1 MDTLEVTDFENVC
14 RICMKYDKEFLKI
27 NSFKI
32 IDMVIACASVQIW
45 ENDDLPNQICNACFL
60 QLQNTINFK
69 QMCESSDKAFRQ
81 IIQRNKINSNQINFI
96 NVKDEEFEDYA
107 DDNSIIDIK
116 EEDILENAKNEN
128 TLENIKI
135 RIGQNQNDS
144 GKLET
149 DNIRNK
155 NMPEMNEMQISINVK
170 EENDTCKHIKEE
182 ENVTETFNCEKCNK
196 EFRKA
201 WILSQHMYRKHRAKP
216 LKCNKCKIKCYHSLH
231 LKEHQELAHNT
242 SNLTCKKCNQICS
255 NIYKLKYHKCKQI
268 SSKLLQC
275 SRCDKSFNDKQ
286 ELKCHNKEEHV
297 TLEKYVT
304 CHICGKSVTK
314 KNIKVHLVI
323 HEERNTIKCDV
334 CSKTFLHQKNLERH
348 VKVLHEKQIRARN
361 YLCNICGH
369 ASLSA
374 PFLRKHL
381 RTHSTERPYACE
393 HCDKTY
399 RSELNLK
406 EHVSKVHLNQR
417 RFQCTFCSQ
426 AFFEK
431 RHLVHHERRHTGE
444 KPHKCEVC
452 GKRFIQKI
460 ALKIHMKTHTNS
472 SENLMQS

>member
-201 WILSQHMYRKHRAKP
+201 WMAPILHTRKLPETTDNTSGRNRQLLSK
-216 LKCNKCKIKCYHSLH
+216 KKVKCKNEISKTEVQQHRLEQKRIAERLRREKIRNDPEAYKNYCH
-231 LKEHQELAHNT
+231 KERERNEKRKKEGKRKSIQEL
-242 SNLTCKKCNQICS
+242 SD
-255 NIYKLKYHKCKQI
+255 
-268 SSKLLQC
+268 
-275 SRCDKSFNDKQ
+275 R
-286 ELKCHNKEEHV
+286 
-297 TLEKYVT
+297 
-304 CHICGKSVTK
+304 
-314 KNIKVHLVI
+314 
-323 HEERNTIKCDV
+323 
-334 CSKTFLHQKNLERH
+334 
-348 VKVLHEKQIRARN
+348 
-361 YLCNICGH
+361 
-369 ASLSA
+369 
-374 PFLRKHL
+374 
-381 RTHSTERPYACE
+381 
-393 HCDKTY
+393 
-399 RSELNLK
+399 
-406 EHVSKVHLNQR
+406 
-417 RFQCTFCSQ
+417 
-426 AFFEK
+426 EK
-431 RHLVHHERRHTGE
+431 RDRR
-444 KPHKCEVC
+444 KQQNLW
-452 GKRFIQKI
+452 KRNSRTRQKMNI
-460 ALKIHMKTHTNS
+460 ELITKQNEINNKI
-472 SENLMQS
+472 E